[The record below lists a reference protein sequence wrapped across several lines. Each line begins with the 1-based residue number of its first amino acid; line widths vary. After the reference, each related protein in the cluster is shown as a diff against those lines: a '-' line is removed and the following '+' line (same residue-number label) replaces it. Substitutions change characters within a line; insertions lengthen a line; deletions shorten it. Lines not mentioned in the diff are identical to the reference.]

1 MLGLNT
7 VKLYKVKALIPL
19 SSKRLLPIKPL
30 CFWLGALFF
39 VSLSSLAAEKS
50 YFEGNSKL
58 SKLAANEDNN
68 NDALQQTL
76 ELNFSP
82 ESREKLRKALDDYAR
97 SIDQDHDR
105 IEERRRVMQE
115 SLEARFFDADNDGE
129 VDGPIGANGIPVDSN
144 GGETPGDTDND
155 GAVDPYDV
163 DDDGDF
169 NDPLEFL
176 GGNASAATSA
186 TFDIG
191 IPTSNVTYG
200 PHRLRVIAAFGTGP
214 SFIVNG
220 LSYFFVIAALM
231 NLNEK
236 AFFHLDRPKS
246 DGSIRE
252 GIAYAKARPDI
263 YVVML
268 MVFFLATFGL
278 NFQIFNALMA
288 TQEFGLGPASFGLMG
303 TFIAIG
309 SLSGAIGS
317 ARLERFRNTKFVIKG
332 GIAFSISIMVLS
344 IIPSYSLYILWLPIC
359 GVTALTTLVSANSI
373 VQTSTDPAI
382 RGRVMGLYLLIFMGG
397 TPFGSPLI
405 GATTDLVGIR
415 PTIVICGG
423 ISLAASLYIW
433 FKYKN
438 RVTLPAD
445 ISVATV
451 LKTVDRDHK

>member
-1 MLGLNT
+1 MRLTVKEDGNWRSFRHRNYRILFPANTVSNIGSWAQRIAQDWLVLELTNNNGTYLGLVT
-7 VKLYKVKALIPL
+7 AVQFAPVLAFSLHGGKLADRFNKRKVLIL
-19 SSKRLLPIKPL
+19 TNVVGGAASLA
-30 CFWLGALFF
+30 LGALVMTDLIALWHVFVLAAILGISTAIDAPVRQSF
-39 VSLSSLAAEKS
+39 TTEVVGQTDLPNAVSL
-50 YFEGNSKL
+50 NS
-58 SKLAANEDNN
+58 ANFN
-68 NDALQQTL
+68 AGRL
-76 ELNFSP
+76 
-82 ESREKLRKALDDYAR
+82 
-97 SIDQDHDR
+97 
-105 IEERRRVMQE
+105 V
-115 SLEARFFDADNDGE
+115 
-129 VDGPIGANGIPVDSN
+129 GPAIS
-144 GGETPGDTDND
+144 GG
-155 GAVDPYDV
+155 
-163 DDDGDF
+163 
-169 NDPLEFL
+169 L
-176 GGNASAATSA
+176 
-186 TFDIG
+186 
-191 IPTSNVTYG
+191 
-200 PHRLRVIAAFGTGP
+200 IAAFGTGP

-236 AFFHLDRPKS
+236 AFFHLERPKS
-246 DGSIRE
+246 DGNIRE

-332 GIAFSISIMVLS
+332 GIAFSLSIMVLS

-423 ISLAASLYIW
+423 ISLAASLFIW

>member
-1 MLGLNT
+1 MGFSVKEDGNWRSFRHRNYRILFPANTVSNIGSWAQRIAQDWLVLELTNNNGTYLGLVT
-7 VKLYKVKALIPL
+7 AVQFAPVLLFSLHGGKLADKFNKRKVLIL
-19 SSKRLLPIKPL
+19 TNIVGGAASLG
-30 CFWLGALFF
+30 LGALVITEHVQLWHVFALAAVLGISTAIDAPVRQSF
-39 VSLSSLAAEKS
+39 TTEVVGQTDLPNAVSL
-50 YFEGNSKL
+50 NSANFNAGRLVGPAL
-58 SKLAANEDNN
+58 S
-68 NDALQQTL
+68 
-76 ELNFSP
+76 
-82 ESREKLRKALDDYAR
+82 
-97 SIDQDHDR
+97 
-105 IEERRRVMQE
+105 
-115 SLEARFFDADNDGE
+115 
-129 VDGPIGANGIPVDSN
+129 
-144 GGETPGDTDND
+144 GG
-155 GAVDPYDV
+155 
-163 DDDGDF
+163 
-169 NDPLEFL
+169 L
-176 GGNASAATSA
+176 
-186 TFDIG
+186 
-191 IPTSNVTYG
+191 
-200 PHRLRVIAAFGTGP
+200 IAAFGTGP

-220 LSYFFVIAALM
+220 LSYFFVIAALA

-317 ARLERFRNTKFVIKG
+317 ARLERFRNTKFVIRG
-332 GIAFSISIMVLS
+332 GIAFSISIMMLSVLPNY
-344 IIPSYSLYILWLPIC
+344 ISYVIWLPIC

-405 GATTDLVGIR
+405 GATTDLIGIR
-415 PTIVICGG
+415 PTIALCGG
-423 ISLAASLYIW
+423 ISLFASLYIW

-438 RVTLPAD
+438 RVELPAD

-451 LKTVDRDHK
+451 LKDR